1 MKYRTGIPITF
12 KAMRHSLML
21 SFIVCNMLKK
31 KKKKKKKTK
40 CNPPAHL
47 YSERGSRKKTQ
58 TFCFLMQ
65 QLKIWR

>member
-31 KKKKKKKTK
+31 KKKKKKKKLLTHTQK
-40 CNPPAHL
+40 GF
-47 YSERGSRKKTQ
+47 SEKKK
-58 TFCFLMQ
+58 TFCFLTQ